1 MLFRICCLLACLF
14 VLPAQEERAEKG
26 NGPTTRGRWQSD
38 DHSPRRRLDLS
49 GEWQFYLDQDGRPQG
64 PGKKVRLPTHWETHE
79 GLRFD
84 GVGWY
89 ERSIAAWDVRPGW
102 RVLLHFDAVAT
113 QTTVYWNGERVGE
126 HLGPWTP
133 FRIEITDQVCKSPPS
148 GQHRLQVKIDE
159 KVGHNTQG
167 FLPVIQPHFGGIWQG
182 IWLLEVPEVH
192 FDDLAASA
200 RGDWERRRL
209 LVSIPVRGL
218 IGQQASSRL
227 PANLTVALRC
237 LDAARSPKQAD
248 EGTWGSEDVAVVP
261 VKPTDGSAK
270 LGQLFRHRQ
279 TSSDRDKQDK
289 ADRDQPGRGEL
300 VGELRQDEILLAW
313 PVPQARRWSPIDPV
327 RYQLR
332 LSWPGQDAIT
342 LTAAFR
348 EVATDRERLLLNG
361 EPLQVRGVLNWG
373 YYPPHLAPNPA
384 EQRWRSDLRLI
395 RSWGFNLMKCCL
407 WVPPRRLLE
416 IADEEGVLV
425 WMEYPTWHPKLDQQH
440 REELLREY
448 AEFFQHDRNHPCV
461 VLRSLTCET
470 GHQADLAVIQ
480 ALYDL
485 GKRMIP
491 GALIVDDSSWIE
503 WIRVGDFYDDHP
515 YGNNH
520 TWLATLRRLQNF
532 IQRSRLGAKPL
543 VLGEAIAA
551 DTWVAASELEPA
563 IAAAVADPSQ
573 RWSLDERG
581 LPYWVP
587 GFYEANRQWLKLM
600 EKACGGPLDE
610 ARLVADSRE
619 YAWLM
624 RQYQTQA
631 FRWAVPYGGYVV
643 SVIRDFPLASMGL
656 LDYRDQAKWPT
667 EAWRWHVQPP
677 PDRDPWPKAAL
688 PAPATPVP
696 SDPAI
701 KTVSALSLDLIREL
715 EAGARVFLQ
724 PNGQEG
730 SLPLRS
736 HWFLRGGPVVNPH
749 HPLIRAH
756 PDLHAF
762 LVRSQ
767 HFDLAGDVI
776 PEVEYLEE
784 IDPLLLLWD
793 NHDIREVKTHGLVFE
808 TRVGQGR
815 LLVSALRHDGDGN
828 TAGQGLKN
836 LLLSHLAK
844 GPSPRQALSQATLE
858 GIKARLRE
866 KRLSLVGQPWRFR
879 PGDIDPNTL
888 NRKAE
893 LDDSWKKIEIGRHW
907 ESQGFPT
914 LDGWAWY
921 RLDVTI
927 PGDWP
932 AKTFFL
938 HCDGVDDYAEVFV
951 NGRLIGSLGDLTHR
965 RTAFDQRASFPIS
978 DVKPGETI
986 NLAVRVYD
994 WYGAGGLHRP
1004 IHLSTEPRHQG
1015 PHFVR

>member
-1 MLFRICCLLACLF
+1 MLFRICCLLGCL
-14 VLPAQEERAEKG
+14 VLLPAQDKTAEEVYSQR
-26 NGPTTRGRWQSD
+26 NYGPELSVD
-38 DHSPRRRLDLS
+38 NSPRRCLDVR
-49 GEWQFYLDQDGRPQG
+49 GQWQFFLDRNGRPEG
-64 PGKKVRLPTHWETHE
+64 PGKLACLPTHWETHE

-84 GVGWY
+84 GTGWY
-89 ERSIAAWDVRPGW
+89 ERSIEAWDVRPGW

-113 QTTVYWNGERVGE
+113 QATVYWNGERVGE

-133 FRIEITDQVCKSPPS
+133 FRCDVTDQVRRRPAS
-148 GQHRLQVKIDE
+148 GQHRLQVHIDE

-182 IWLLEVPEVH
+182 IWLLEVPEVY
-192 FDDLAASA
+192 FDDLAASV
-200 RGDWERRRL
+200 RGDWEQRRL
-209 LVSIPVRGL
+209 IVSIPVRGL
-218 IGQQASSRL
+218 KRQQSKSQL
-227 PANLTVALRC
+227 PAYLKIAWRRLDHAETTWTSAEVALVPVT
-237 LDAARSPKQAD
+237 SAD
-248 EGTWGSEDVAVVP
+248 ESE
-261 VKPTDGSAK
+261 K
-270 LGQLFRHRQ
+270 LGQLILRRQ
-279 TSSDRDKQDK
+279 TSPAQDKRDKS
-289 ADRDQPGRGEL
+289 DQEKGGIGEV
-300 VGELRQDEILLAW
+300 VGEMRQNEILLTW
-313 PVPQARRWSPIDPV
+313 PVPEARRWSPLDPV
-327 RYQLR
+327 RYQVR
-332 LSWPGQDAIT
+332 VSWPGQDTIT

-348 EVATDRERLLLNG
+348 DVTAKGERLLLNG
-361 EPLQVRGVLNWG
+361 EPFQVRGVLNWG
-373 YYPPHLAPNPA
+373 YYPPKLAPYPS

-470 GHQADLAVIQ
+470 GHQADLTVIQ

-520 TWLATLRRLQNF
+520 TWMATLRRLQNF
-532 IQRSRLGAKPL
+532 IQRSRLGVKPL

-551 DTWVAASELEPA
+551 DTWVATSELEPA
-563 IAAAVADPSQ
+563 IAAALADPSQ
-573 RWSLDERG
+573 RWTLDERG

-587 GFYEANRQWLKLM
+587 GFFEANRQWLKLM
-600 EKACGGPLDE
+600 AKVCGGPLDE
-610 ARLVADSRE
+610 ARLSADSRD

-624 RQYQTQA
+624 RQYQMQA
-631 FRWAVPYGGYVV
+631 FRWAMPSGGYVV

-656 LDYRDQAKWPT
+656 LDYRDGVKWPT
-667 EAWRWHVQPP
+667 EAWRWHTQAP
-677 PDRDPWPKAAL
+677 PDRDPWPRTAL
-688 PAPATPVP
+688 PVPDVEP
-696 SDPAI
+696 SDPSL
-701 KTVSALSLDLIREL
+701 KVVSALNLELLREL

-724 PNGQEG
+724 PNGQEC

-749 HPLIRAH
+749 HPLIRSF
-756 PDLHAF
+756 PDLHSF

-776 PEVEYLEE
+776 PELDYLEE

-815 LLVSALRHDGDGN
+815 LLVSALRHEGDGN
-828 TAGQGLKN
+828 TAGRGLKN
-836 LLLSHLAK
+836 LLLWHLAS
-844 GPSPRQALSQATLE
+844 GPPPRRALSQATLE
-858 GIKARLRE
+858 GIRTRLRE

-879 PGDIDPNTL
+879 PGDIDPKTL
-888 NRKAE
+888 SRNAA
-893 LDDSWKKIEIGRHW
+893 LDDTWKKIEIGRHW
-907 ESQGFPT
+907 EAQGYPS
-914 LDGWAWY
+914 LDGWACY
-921 RLDVTI
+921 QLEVTI
-927 PGDWP
+927 PKDWP
-932 AKTFFL
+932 AKTYFL
-938 HCDGVDDYAEVFV
+938 HCEGVDDYAEVFV
-951 NGRLIGSLGDLTHR
+951 NGRLIGSLGDLANR
-965 RTAFDQRASFPIS
+965 RTAFDQRASFAIT

-986 NLAVRVYD
+986 KLAVRVYD

-1004 IHLSTEPRHQG
+1004 LHLSTEPRHEG